1 MGFDTSRTYSPG
13 GGTRAYRLSGKG
25 VRIRTPP
32 AWNHPDPVGRCPVG
46 VSILESMK
54 LNRPV
59 SWFLVAFGVWS
70 WIVWTTF
77 VKNLWKDVSG
87 LAFDNGSP
95 TAYFWVHLTLAITS
109 FLLGTAIGV
118 LGLRSLRVLK
128 REAAAGTPAE
138 QNASD
143 TASVQ

>member
-1 MGFDTSRTYSPG
+1 
-13 GGTRAYRLSGKG
+13 
-25 VRIRTPP
+25 
-32 AWNHPDPVGRCPVG
+32 
-46 VSILESMK
+46 MK

-95 TAYFWVHLTLAITS
+95 TTYFWVHLALAITS

-118 LGLRSLRVLK
+118 LGLRSLRVLR
-128 REAAAGTPAE
+128 REAAAGTSSDP
-138 QNASD
+138 ASD
-143 TASVQ
+143 PASV